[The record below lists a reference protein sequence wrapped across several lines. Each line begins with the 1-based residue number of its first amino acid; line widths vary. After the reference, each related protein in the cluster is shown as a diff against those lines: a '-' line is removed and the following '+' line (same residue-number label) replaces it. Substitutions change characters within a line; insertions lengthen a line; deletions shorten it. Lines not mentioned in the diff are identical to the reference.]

1 MSLHRSFFR
10 SALPISFLATLVF
23 LLAASSVSASA
34 ATLFAVTTNSR
45 LVSFSS
51 DDPCVVTDGVQITG
65 LQMDETI
72 LGIDFRPATGQL
84 YGLGSSS
91 RLYVIDTNSG
101 VASPI
106 GPGPFAPTLSGASFG
121 FDFNPTVD
129 RIRIVSDTGQNL
141 RAHPDNGVI
150 AVIDTPLAFAAGD
163 INAGAMPFAVGAA
176 YTNPDNDPATGT
188 TLYDLDS
195 ELDILVSQSPPNNG
209 VLNTI
214 GALGVNVNDVA
225 GFDISSTNTGYA
237 AVHESG
243 KTRPR
248 GNQCGTS
255 SLMTIDLASGIAER
269 LGFIGTRQ
277 PIRSLAVQL
286 GMQ

>member
-1 MSLHRSFFR
+1 MFIERSLPR
-10 SALPISFLATLVF
+10 SASPISSVAILLL
-23 LLAASSVSASA
+23 LLALSSASASA
-34 ATLFAVTTNSR
+34 ATFYAVTVNDR

-51 DDPCVVTDGVQITG
+51 DDPCSVADSVDITG
-65 LQMDETI
+65 IQMDETI
-72 LGIDFRPATGQL
+72 LAIDFRPATGEL

-91 RLYVIDTNSG
+91 RLYVIDTESG
-101 VASPI
+101 VAVAI
-106 GPGPFAPTLSGASFG
+106 GPGPFTPALSGTTFG

-141 RAHPDNGVI
+141 RAHPVTGVI
-150 AVIDTPLAFAAGD
+150 AVTDTPLSFATGD
-163 INAGAMPFAVGAA
+163 VNAGAMPFAVGAA

-195 ELDILVSQSPPNNG
+195 ALDILVSQNPPNGG

-214 GALGVNVNDVA
+214 GALGINVNDVA
-225 GFDISSTNTGYA
+225 GFDISSMNIAYA

-243 KTRPR
+243 KSRPG

-277 PIRSLAVQL
+277 PIRSLAVRL
-286 GMQ
+286 

>member
-1 MSLHRSFFR
+1 MYIERSLLR
-10 SALPISFLATLVF
+10 SASPISSVAILLLLVA
-23 LLAASSVSASA
+23 LSTVSASA
-34 ATLFAVTTNSR
+34 ATFFAVTANHQ

-51 DDPCVVTDGVQITG
+51 DDPCVATDGVPITG

-72 LGIDFRPATGQL
+72 LGIDFRPATGEL

-101 VASPI
+101 VAVAI
-106 GPGPFAPTLSGASFG
+106 GAGPFTPALSGTSFG

-141 RAHPDNGVI
+141 RAHPVTGAI
-150 AVIDTPLAFAAGD
+150 AVVDTPLSFAALD
-163 INAGAMPFAVGAA
+163 VNASAMPGVVGAA
-176 YTNPDNDPATGT
+176 YTNPDNDSATGT
-188 TLYDLDS
+188 TLFDIDS
-195 ELDILVSQSPPNNG
+195 ELDLLASQNPPNGG

-214 GALGVNVNDVA
+214 GALSVNINDVA
-225 GFDISSTNTGYA
+225 GFDISSTNIGYA

-243 KTRPR
+243 KSRPSGR
-248 GNQCGTS
+248 RCGTS

-269 LGFIGTRQ
+269 IGFIGTRQ
-277 PIRSLAVQL
+277 PIRALAVQL
-286 GMQ
+286 ELQ